1 MLSKSYINAA
11 MKNQL
16 LLDYLKDGPFMY
28 FSNPNPNP
36 NEPRKCQT
44 NYTFVCLLVCVDAF
58 IARRWMSIPV
68 GLHAPANATTAGL
81 AMYFT
86 ANHFCHL
93 HLVRFWDNW
102 THDLPVKK
110 TKLSFVGC
118 PAIHKI
124 NSSCCLGFSSMGH
137 NDESTLFFYS
147 SFSIFGPLRCL

>member
-1 MLSKSYINAA
+1 MDHSCTFPIPIPIPMNHQNVKL
-11 MKNQL
+11 
-16 LLDYLKDGPFMY
+16 
-28 FSNPNPNP
+28 
-36 NEPRKCQT
+36 T
-44 NYTFVCLLVCVDAF
+44 TFVCLLVCVDAF

-102 THDLPVKK
+102 THDLPVRK

-124 NSSCCLGFSSMGH
+124 NLSCCLGFSSMGH
-137 NDESTLFFYS
+137 NDEGTLFFFYS